1 MAICIS
7 CEQEL
12 TEEEI
17 AENVDLCFECEHE
30 LDEDDLAEGIEND

>member
-1 MAICIS
+1 MATCIS

-17 AENVDLCFECEHE
+17 VENVDLCFECEHE
-30 LDEDDLAEGIEND
+30 LDEDDLEEGIEND